1 MDSWAHRKSHQSKKC
16 RMKTQERFAKKF
28 PYRFSW
34 LTEPGPE
41 SLQTS
46 EVMKINNRPREQL
59 PLQRGLVPTRSI
71 PDRGLGGWKQAP
83 PIKKS
88 RGAGRRSKDSAREG
102 QGGTGWRTALR
113 PHCCGQP
120 LRAVWLSPRLQVPDY
135 PSLPCSPPLQPWLL
149 PQRHLWEIK
158 LLIQRFPGQG
168 ARVLSLLGTN
178 VDHPRSGSCQER
190 PEASPRTS

>member
-71 PDRGLGGWKQAP
+71 PDRGL
-83 PIKKS
+83 
-88 RGAGRRSKDSAREG
+88 
-102 QGGTGWRTALR
+102 
-113 PHCCGQP
+113 
-120 LRAVWLSPRLQVPDY
+120 QVPDY